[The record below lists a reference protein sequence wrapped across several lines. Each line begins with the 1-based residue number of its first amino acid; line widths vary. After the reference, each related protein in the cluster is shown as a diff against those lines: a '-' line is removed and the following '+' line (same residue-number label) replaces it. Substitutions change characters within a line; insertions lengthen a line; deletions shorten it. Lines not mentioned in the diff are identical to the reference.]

1 MLFPC
6 HCKAEG
12 AMNIA
17 SISANTVNTSTV
29 KPVVPVKA
37 EPNGQDPGAQAPA
50 AAPTARQPIGQAP
63 IASQLAPAT
72 VRALFNE
79 ASRAALPPGG
89 ASSQVVTAPA
99 PAIAPLAAGLVASL
113 AAQKTGRRAP
123 AEPTRAGRTE
133 RKAARGAADP
143 AKTVSENLSPDMVAA
158 LIQTAQKHR
167 DDREEGGLLV

>member
-1 MLFPC
+1 MLSPY

-37 EPNGQDPGAQAPA
+37 EPNGQDPGARAPA
-50 AAPTARQPIGQAP
+50 AGPTARQPIGQAP

-79 ASRAALPPGG
+79 ASRAALPSG

-113 AAQKTGRRAP
+113 AAQKTGRGAP

>member
-1 MLFPC
+1 MLSPY

-37 EPNGQDPGAQAPA
+37 EPNGQDPGARAPA
-50 AAPTARQPIGQAP
+50 VPTARQPIGQAP

-79 ASRAALPPGG
+79 ASRAALPPAGP
-89 ASSQVVTAPA
+89 SSQVVTTPA
-99 PAIAPLAAGLVASL
+99 PAIAPLAAGLVTSL
-113 AAQKTGRRAP
+113 AAQKTGRGAP

-143 AKTVSENLSPDMVAA
+143 AKTVSENLSPDMVTA